1 MLTLHRCLLTVNQN
15 SFGFYWT
22 KKSVDL
28 ARTLIE
34 IYTKS
39 SEAIFDPFM
48 GSGSTI
54 LGSIASNGNRLAIG
68 VEINELPIRNLQATT
83 GMFDQTVAKEQDLV
97 TYQQQDRD
105 KRRLLSL

>member
-1 MLTLHRCLLTVNQN
+1 
-15 SFGFYWT
+15 
-22 KKSVDL
+22 
-28 ARTLIE
+28 
-34 IYTKS
+34 
-39 SEAIFDPFM
+39 M